1 MRELKLNTKYRH
13 FKGKEYLVMTE
24 ATHSETGEKY
34 VVYQAL
40 YGDMGVYIRPL
51 EMFLSEV
58 DREKYPDVDL
68 CELEG
73 QSAFRRFCGSRLY
86 KEPAAQL
93 YEDYLSFTA
102 AAEQSARAKAD
113 SKRSRNT
120 GGGSGQVSG
129 GLSRAQEE
137 SLNEWNRAFP
147 GMRMSAKEYLA
158 R

>member
-1 MRELKLNTKYRH
+1 MEEQEVN
-13 FKGKEYLVMTE
+13 VQ
-24 ATHSETGEKY
+24 
-34 VVYQAL
+34 QAESDN
-40 YGDMGVYIRPL
+40 GD
-51 EMFLSEV
+51 FLRA
-58 DREKYPDVDL
+58 DAAAFQEKYPDVDL

-93 YEDYLSFTA
+93 YEDYLSLTA
-102 AAEQSARAKAD
+102 AAEESARVKAD

>member
-1 MRELKLNTKYRH
+1 MEEQEVN
-13 FKGKEYLVMTE
+13 VSV
-24 ATHSETGEKY
+24 SEESDN
-34 VVYQAL
+34 
-40 YGDMGVYIRPL
+40 GD
-51 EMFLSEV
+51 FLRA
-58 DREKYPDVDL
+58 DAAAFQEKYPDVDL

-102 AAEQSARAKAD
+102 AAEESARVKAD

-120 GGGSGQVSG
+120 GGGNGQVSG

>member
-1 MRELKLNTKYRH
+1 MEEQEMSVQTAESDN
-13 FKGKEYLVMTE
+13 
-24 ATHSETGEKY
+24 
-34 VVYQAL
+34 
-40 YGDMGVYIRPL
+40 GD
-51 EMFLSEV
+51 FLRS
-58 DREKYPDVDL
+58 DAAAFREKYPDVDI

-86 KEPAAQL
+86 KEPAAAL

-102 AAEQSARAKAD
+102 AAEESARVKAEA
-113 SKRSRNT
+113 KRSRST
-120 GGGSGQVSG
+120 GGGSGQAAS

-147 GMRMSAKEYLA
+147 GMRMSAKEYLS